1 MASTAAIELKTGLVA
16 DYAAKFKDA
25 TALVVVDYRG
35 LSVDQVTEL
44 RRNLRAE
51 GVEFKVLKNNIS
63 RRAITEA
70 GYEGLAPEFVG
81 PTAVA
86 FSNDDVIA
94 PARVL
99 YEFAK
104 QNDALE
110 LKAGF
115 IDGEVATHAQVMEL
129 ATLPSRDGL
138 LSMLLS
144 VLQAP
149 MRNMAYALSQVSDQ
163 KGAGVEPAPVV
174 EETPAEEAAP
184 VEEVTEAPAEEVVAE
199 EAPATEEVVEET
211 PAEEAPVVEE
221 TPAEEP
227 VAEEATE

>member
-1 MASTAAIELKTGLVA
+1 MASTAAIEFKTGLVN
-16 DYAAKFKDA
+16 DYAAKFKEA
-25 TALVVVDYRG
+25 AALVVVDYRG
-35 LSVDQVTEL
+35 LSVEQVTEL

-70 GYEGLAPEFVG
+70 GYEGLATEFVG

-86 FSNDDVIA
+86 YSNDDVVA

-99 YEFAK
+99 HTFAK
-104 QNDALE
+104 ENDALE

-115 IDGEVATHAQVMEL
+115 IEGEVASHDQVMEL
-129 ATLPSRDGL
+129 ATLPSREGL

-149 MRNMAYALSQVSDQ
+149 MRNMAYALSQVAEQ
-163 KGAGVEPAPVV
+163 KEAGVEPAPV
-174 EETPAEEAAP
+174 
-184 VEEVTEAPAEEVVAE
+184 VEEVTEAPAEEVV
-199 EAPATEEVVEET
+199 VED
-211 PAEEAPVVEE
+211 APVVEE
-221 TPAEEP
+221 T
-227 VAEEATE
+227 ATEEVTETEETPAD

>member
-1 MASTAAIELKTGLVA
+1 MASTAAIELKSSLVN
-16 DYAAKFKDA
+16 DYAAKFKEA
-25 TALVVVDYRG
+25 AALVVVDYRG
-35 LSVDQVTEL
+35 LSVEQVTEL

-70 GYEGLAPEFVG
+70 GYEGLASEFVG

-86 FSNDDVIA
+86 YSNEDVVA

-99 YEFAK
+99 HTFAK
-104 QNDALE
+104 ENEALE

-115 IDGEVATHAQVMEL
+115 IEGEVATHEQVMEL
-129 ATLPSRDGL
+129 ATLPSREGL

-149 MRNMAYALSQVSDQ
+149 MRNMAYALSQIADQ
-163 KGAGVEPAPVV
+163 KDDAESAPTEEVAKEV
-174 EETPAEEAAP
+174 TETPAEE
-184 VEEVTEAPAEEVVAE
+184 VVTEEVTEAPAEEVVAE
-199 EAPATEEVVEET
+199 EATE
-211 PAEEAPVVEE
+211 
-221 TPAEEP
+221 
-227 VAEEATE
+227 

>member
-25 TALVVVDYRG
+25 AALVVVDYRG
-35 LSVDQVTEL
+35 LSVEQVTEL

-70 GYEGLAPEFVG
+70 GYEGLATEFVG

-86 FSNDDVIA
+86 YSNDDVVA
-94 PARVL
+94 PARIL
-99 YEFAK
+99 HTFAK
-104 QNDALE
+104 ENEALE

-115 IDGEVATHAQVMEL
+115 IEGEVASHEQVMEL
-129 ATLPSRDGL
+129 ATLPNRDGL

-149 MRNMAYALSQVSDQ
+149 MRNMAYALSQI
-163 KGAGVEPAPVV
+163 AETVEATAKEAAVESAPTEENVAEQTVV
-174 EETPAEEAAP
+174 TEEAPTEEVVTEAAPEAEEAS
-184 VEEVTEAPAEEVVAE
+184 VEASKEDEAPAE
-199 EAPATEEVVEET
+199 
-211 PAEEAPVVEE
+211 
-221 TPAEEP
+221 
-227 VAEEATE
+227 